1 MKVRWLMIEMNPIE
15 ITSEKEN
22 CVNYE
27 RSSSANEYKSHN
39 TALQC
44 V

>member
-1 MKVRWLMIEMNPIE
+1 MKVRWLRIEMNPIE
-15 ITSEKEN
+15 ITSEN

-39 TALQC
+39 TTLQC